1 MIDRRLWLVAAL
13 LALVGIGLYIVLWI
27 TRQRTSEQTFA
38 GPPRSDYTLTDFT
51 LNALD
56 AEGKLSF
63 QTIGPWL
70 ARRGE
75 DGSIFVTTP
84 DYVIYDG
91 NGHEWKGKSDSAW
104 VNKDGTIMRLD
115 GHAEM
120 HRQAAPGVQPVD
132 VVTRDLTTWPKDKKM
147 ETAAAATIVQPG
159 SILRGTG
166 MRGDL
171 NTRELELLSDVHATI
186 APKDKRQAAE
196 AAAHAK

>member
-1 MIDRRLWLVAAL
+1 MTDRRLWLVAAL
-13 LALVGIGLYIVLWI
+13 LALAGIALNVVLWI
-27 TRQRTSEQTFA
+27 TRQRINEQTFE

-56 AEGKLSF
+56 AQGNLSF
-63 QTIGPWL
+63 QTVGPTL

-91 NGHEWKGKSDSAW
+91 SGHEWKGKSDTAW
-104 VNKDGTIMRLD
+104 VNKEGTLMQLD
-115 GHAEM
+115 GHVEM
-120 HRQAAPGVQPVD
+120 HRQAAKGVEPVD

-147 ETAAAATIVQPG
+147 ETAAPATIVQPG
-159 SILRGTG
+159 SILRGIG

-171 NTRELELLSDVHATI
+171 NSKVLELLSDVHATI
-186 APKDKRQAAE
+186 EPKDKRKPAE
-196 AAAHAK
+196 AQ

>member
-1 MIDRRLWLVAAL
+1 MSDRRLWLVAAL
-13 LALVGIGLYIVLWI
+13 LALAGIGLNIVLWI
-27 TRQRTSEQTFA
+27 TRQRTNEQTFA

-56 AEGKLSF
+56 AQGKLSF
-63 QTIGPWL
+63 QTVGPML
-70 ARRGE
+70 ARRGD

-91 NGHEWKGKSDSAW
+91 SAHEWTGKSDSAW
-104 VNKDGTIMRLD
+104 VNKEGTIMRLD
-115 GHAEM
+115 GHVEM
-120 HRQAAPGVQPVD
+120 HRQRVEGVQPVD

-147 ETAAAATIVQPG
+147 ETAAPATIIQPG

-171 NTRELELLSDVHATI
+171 NTKELELLSDVHATI
-186 APKDKRQAAE
+186 EPKAQRDAE
-196 AAAHAK
+196 RR

>member
-1 MIDRRLWLVAAL
+1 MTDRRLWLVAAL
-13 LALVGIGLYIVLWI
+13 LALAGIALNVVLWI
-27 TRQRTSEQTFA
+27 TRQRINEQTYA

-63 QTIGPWL
+63 QTVGPTL
-70 ARRGE
+70 ARRGD

-91 NGHEWKGKSDSAW
+91 SGHEWKGKSDSAW

-120 HRQAAPGVQPVD
+120 HRQAAQGVQPVD

-147 ETAAAATIVQPG
+147 ETAAPATIIQPG

-171 NTRELELLSDVHATI
+171 NTRELELLSNVHATI
-186 APKDKRQAAE
+186 EPKDQRKAAE
-196 AAAHAK
+196 TAAHKK

>member
-1 MIDRRLWLVAAL
+1 MTDRRLWLVAAL
-13 LALVGIGLYIVLWI
+13 LALAGIALNVVFWI
-27 TRQRTSEQTFA
+27 TRQRINEQTFA

-63 QTIGPWL
+63 QTVGPTL
-70 ARRGE
+70 SRRGD

-91 NGHEWKGKSDSAW
+91 GGHEWKGRSDSAW
-104 VNKDGTIMRLD
+104 INKEGTVMRLD
-115 GHAEM
+115 GHVEM
-120 HRQAAPGVQPVD
+120 HRQKAPGVEPVD
-132 VVTRDLTTWPKDKKM
+132 IVTRDLTTWPKDKKM
-147 ETAAAATIVQPG
+147 ETAALATIIEPG

-171 NTRELELLSDVHATI
+171 DTKVLELLSNVHATI
-186 APKDKRQAAE
+186 EPKSSRTSHAE
-196 AAAHAK
+196 

>member
-1 MIDRRLWLVAAL
+1 MERKTLLTIFL
-13 LALVGIGLYIVLWI
+13 LAVLAISAQVLVWVL
-27 TRQRTSEQTFA
+27 RPHDNANEFV
-38 GPPRSDYTLTDFT
+38 GPPRSDYTLRNFT
-51 LNALD
+51 IDALD
-56 AEGKLSF
+56 DNGTLSF
-63 QTIGPWL
+63 RVTGPRL
-70 ARRGE
+70 SHKGE
-75 DGSIFVTTP
+75 DGSVFVDTP
-84 DYVIYDG
+84 DYVMLDNSG
-91 NGHEWKGKSDSAW
+91 NTWKGKSDAAW

-120 HRQAAPGVQPVD
+120 HRQASTGVQPVD

-147 ETAAAATIVQPG
+147 ETAAPATIVQPG

-186 APKDKRQAAE
+186 EPKDKRQAAE

>member
-1 MIDRRLWLVAAL
+1 MTDRRLWLVAAL
-13 LALVGIGLYIVLWI
+13 LALAGIALNVVLWI
-27 TRQRTSEQTFA
+27 TRQRINEQTFA

-63 QTIGPWL
+63 QTIGPTL
-70 ARRGE
+70 ARRGD

-91 NGHEWKGKSDSAW
+91 SGHEWKGKSDSAW

-120 HRQAAPGVQPVD
+120 HRQASQGVQPVD

-147 ETAAAATIVQPG
+147 ETAAPATIIQPG

-186 APKDKRQAAE
+186 EPKDQRKAAE
-196 AAAHAK
+196 AAAHRK

>member
-1 MIDRRLWLVAAL
+1 MTDRRLWFVAAL
-13 LALVGIGLYIVLWI
+13 LALVGIALNIVLWI
-27 TRQRTSEQTFA
+27 TRQRTNEQTFA

-63 QTIGPWL
+63 QTVGPFL

-120 HRQAAPGVQPVD
+120 HRQAAQGVQPVD

-147 ETAAAATIVQPG
+147 ETAAPATIVQPG

-186 APKDKRQAAE
+186 EPKDERKAAE
-196 AAAHAK
+196 AAAQKK

>member
-1 MIDRRLWLVAAL
+1 MTDRRLWLVAAL
-13 LALVGIGLYIVLWI
+13 LALAGIALNVVLWI
-27 TRQRTSEQTFA
+27 TRQRTNEQTFA

-63 QTIGPWL
+63 QTIGPTL
-70 ARRGE
+70 ARRGD

-91 NGHEWKGKSDSAW
+91 SGHEWKGKSDSAW

-120 HRQAAPGVQPVD
+120 HRQASQGVQPVD

-147 ETAAAATIVQPG
+147 ETAAPATIIQPG

-186 APKDKRQAAE
+186 EPKEQRKAAE
-196 AAAHAK
+196 AAAHKK

>member
-1 MIDRRLWLVAAL
+1 MTDRRLWFVAAL
-13 LALVGIGLYIVLWI
+13 LALVGIALNIVLWI
-27 TRQRTSEQTFA
+27 TRQRTNEQTFA

-63 QTIGPWL
+63 QTVGPFL

-120 HRQAAPGVQPVD
+120 HRQAAQGVQPVD

-147 ETAAAATIVQPG
+147 ETAAPATIVQPG

-186 APKDKRQAAE
+186 EPKGQRKAAE
-196 AAAHAK
+196 AAAQKK